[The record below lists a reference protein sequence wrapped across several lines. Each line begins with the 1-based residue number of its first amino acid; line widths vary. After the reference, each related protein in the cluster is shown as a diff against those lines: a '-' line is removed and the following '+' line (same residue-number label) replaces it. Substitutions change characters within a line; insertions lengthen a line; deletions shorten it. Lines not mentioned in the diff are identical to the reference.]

1 MKRPRALLASPVV
14 LGEASFGRIT
24 GKREVIRRERRDEN
38 WPPENLLLD
47 R

>member
-38 WPPENLLLD
+38 WSPENLLFE